1 MPSKNSPVKATSRR
15 ESEKVEKNIETE
27 ELNFGADRISPA
39 ILGMLMMAGAGLLG
53 LVALGSLQIHAM
65 GMELEAKESA
75 VYGFQ
80 QSGNNI
86 TFEQYD
92 EFIDDMRGENYYLI
106 AGIIG
111 GVAAVGMAGSSILF
125 LNRRRP
131 AAEVGIASNIL
142 AIIQAQW
149 TSSIGSGLGSNIAPG
164 LGNTYFLM
172 GVTHSLVAGCCLL
185 FVSSMV
191 LTSAGRNSL
200 RPWSEPDII
209 PRRKQKSEA
218 KAEDE

>member
-1 MPSKNSPVKATSRR
+1 MPSQNSPVKATSRR
-15 ESEKVEKNIETE
+15 ESENDVV
-27 ELNFGADRISPA
+27 ELNVGADRISPA

-53 LVALGSLQIHAM
+53 MVALGSLQIHAM

-92 EFIDDMRGENYYLI
+92 EFIDDMKEENYYLI

-111 GVAAVGMAGSSILF
+111 GIASVGMAGSSILF

-131 AAEVGIASNIL
+131 AAEIGIASNIL

-149 TSSIGSGLGSNIAPG
+149 TSSIGSNLGSDIAPG

-200 RPWSEPDII
+200 RPWGEPDII
-209 PRRKQKSEA
+209 PRRKQKSETIT
-218 KAEDE
+218 EEE

>member
-1 MPSKNSPVKATSRR
+1 MASQNSPVKATSRR
-15 ESEKVEKNIETE
+15 ESENDVV
-27 ELNFGADRISPA
+27 ELNVGADRISPA

-53 LVALGSLQIHAM
+53 MVALGSLQIHAM

-92 EFIDDMRGENYYLI
+92 EFIDDMKEENYYLI

-111 GVAAVGMAGSSILF
+111 GIASVGMAGSSILF

-131 AAEVGIASNIL
+131 AAEIGIASNIL

-149 TSSIGSGLGSNIAPG
+149 TSSIGSNLGSDIAPG

-218 KAEDE
+218 KTEEE

>member
-1 MPSKNSPVKATSRR
+1 MPSKDSPVKATSRR
-15 ESEKVEKNIETE
+15 ESENDAV
-27 ELNFGADRISPA
+27 ELNVGADRISPA

-92 EFIDDMRGENYYLI
+92 EFIDDMKEENYYLI

-111 GVAAVGMAGSSILF
+111 GIASVGMAGSSILF

-131 AAEVGIASNIL
+131 AAEIGIASNIL

-149 TSSIGSGLGSNIAPG
+149 TSSIGSNLGSDIAPG

-218 KAEDE
+218 KTEEE

>member
-1 MPSKNSPVKATSRR
+1 MPSKDSPVKATSRR
-15 ESEKVEKNIETE
+15 ESENDAV
-27 ELNFGADRISPA
+27 ELNVGADRISPA

-53 LVALGSLQIHAM
+53 MVALGSLQIHAM

-92 EFIDDMRGENYYLI
+92 EFIDDMKEENYYLI

-111 GVAAVGMAGSSILF
+111 GIASVGMAGSSILF

-131 AAEVGIASNIL
+131 AAEIGIASNIL

-149 TSSIGSGLGSNIAPG
+149 TSSIGSNLGSDIAPG

-218 KAEDE
+218 KTEEE

>member
-1 MPSKNSPVKATSRR
+1 MPSQNSPVKATSRR
-15 ESEKVEKNIETE
+15 ESENDVV
-27 ELNFGADRISPA
+27 ELNVGADRISPA

-53 LVALGSLQIHAM
+53 MVALGSLQIHAM

-92 EFIDDMRGENYYLI
+92 EFIDDMKEENYYLI

-111 GVAAVGMAGSSILF
+111 GIASVGMACSSILF

-131 AAEVGIASNIL
+131 AAEIGIASNIL

-149 TSSIGSGLGSNIAPG
+149 TSSIGSNLGSDIAPG
-164 LGNTYFLM
+164 LANTYFLM
-172 GVTHSLVAGCCLL
+172 GITHSLVAGCCLL

-200 RPWSEPDII
+200 RPWGEPDII

-218 KAEDE
+218 KTEEE

>member
-1 MPSKNSPVKATSRR
+1 MPSQNSPVKATSRR
-15 ESEKVEKNIETE
+15 ESENDVV
-27 ELNFGADRISPA
+27 ELNVGADRISPA

-53 LVALGSLQIHAM
+53 MVALGSLQIHAM

-92 EFIDDMRGENYYLI
+92 EFIDDMKEENYYLI

-111 GVAAVGMAGSSILF
+111 GIASVGMAGSSILF

-131 AAEVGIASNIL
+131 AAEIGIASNIL

-149 TSSIGSGLGSNIAPG
+149 TSSIGSNLGSDIAPG

-200 RPWSEPDII
+200 RPWGEPDII
-209 PRRKQKSEA
+209 PRRKQESEA
-218 KAEDE
+218 KTEEE

>member
-1 MPSKNSPVKATSRR
+1 MPSQNSPVKATSRR
-15 ESEKVEKNIETE
+15 ESKNDAV
-27 ELNFGADRISPA
+27 ELNVGADRISPA

-53 LVALGSLQIHAM
+53 MVALGSLQIHAM

-92 EFIDDMRGENYYLI
+92 EFIDDMKEENYYLI

-111 GVAAVGMAGSSILF
+111 GIASVGMAGSSILF

-131 AAEVGIASNIL
+131 AAEIGIASNIL

-149 TSSIGSGLGSNIAPG
+149 TSSIGSNLGSDIAPG

-200 RPWSEPDII
+200 RPWGEPDII
-209 PRRKQKSEA
+209 PRRKQESEA
-218 KAEDE
+218 KTEEE